1 MNLIKVKNLPGILSV
16 LLISV
21 ALLISCSTLEEEPRL
36 GRNNEN
42 FFGFSKIIADEL
54 LASGT
59 GDLNKNGPIILTS
72 FVNLND
78 LYQTSGFGRS
88 MTEALS
94 TELFQ
99 QGYKTLEI
107 RKTPKIYVKNGKGE
121 LSLSRDASLLA
132 RQHNARA
139 ILTGTYSLT
148 PTTVILNVKIL
159 SAFSR
164 DVLSAAALEIK
175 RTDNIDYLLTKNR
188 ETTIGQMSAYER

>member
-1 MNLIKVKNLPGILSV
+1 MLSV
-16 LLISV
+16 LLITV
-21 ALLISCSTLEEEPRL
+21 ALLTSCSTLQGDPQL
-36 GRNNEN
+36 SRNDGN
-42 FFGFSKIIADEL
+42 FFGLSKVIADEL
-54 LASGT
+54 LA
-59 GDLNKNGPIILTS
+59 GDKGNLDKNGRIILTT

-99 QGYKTLEI
+99 LGYKTLEI

-121 LSLSRDASLLA
+121 LGLSRDASVLA
-132 RQHNARA
+132 RQHNAQA

-159 SAFSR
+159 SAFSK

-175 RTDNIDYLLTKNR
+175 RTDNIDYLLTKNK
-188 ETTIGQMSAYER
+188 ETTIGQISAYER